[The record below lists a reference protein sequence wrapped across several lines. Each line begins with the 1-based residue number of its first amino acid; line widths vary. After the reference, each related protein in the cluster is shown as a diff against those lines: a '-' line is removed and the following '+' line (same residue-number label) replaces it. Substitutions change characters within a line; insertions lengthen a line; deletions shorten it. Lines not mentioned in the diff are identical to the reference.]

1 MCLGKAAIWSTIGVD
16 NGPHFLIPCSYD
28 DENNEQPRANRQ
40 CTTTN
45 SCSMYW
51 PSNAHG
57 VGSMS
62 IGIKTQNQ
70 LIGTHIATV
79 YPIEITLNAK
89 EMQLATVKGPYI
101 NRCWEYMCESL
112 ESRGEAG
119 RDLIEG
125 NIEIDYIV
133 IEGELNVF
141 H

>member
-1 MCLGKAAIWSTIGVD
+1 
-16 NGPHFLIPCSYD
+16 
-28 DENNEQPRANRQ
+28 
-40 CTTTN
+40 
-45 SCSMYW
+45 MYW
-51 PSNAHG
+51 PPNARG

-62 IGIKTQNQ
+62 SGPPVKSELPPVGVRQRNRLTASSPTSGLDIHFRQNQ
-70 LIGTHIATV
+70 LLGTHIATG

-133 IEGELNVF
+133 IEGEVNVF